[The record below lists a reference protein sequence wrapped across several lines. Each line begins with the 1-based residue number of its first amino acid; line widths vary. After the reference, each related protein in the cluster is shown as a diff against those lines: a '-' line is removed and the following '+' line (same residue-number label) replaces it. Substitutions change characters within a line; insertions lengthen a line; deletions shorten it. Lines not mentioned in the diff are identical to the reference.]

1 MIKYIVG
8 MYINKIL
15 MGGVDNI
22 NRLKLNRTKVIILY
36 SLCFYIQ
43 TNHINTC
50 VREE

>member
-1 MIKYIVG
+1 

-15 MGGVDNI
+15 MGGVDSI

-36 SLCFYIQ
+36 SLCFDIKTQHKY
-43 TNHINTC
+43 TC